1 MLCQSK
7 HGARGM
13 SIVPAKPEIAAAV
26 HVVDDDEA
34 VRMALDGLLR
44 SMGYIVHLFGSAD
57 EFMASGRVANAGCLV
72 LDIRLPGVSGLDFQ
86 ERLIGAGSTMPV
98 ILMTGH
104 GDIPM
109 TVRGM
114 KAGAIDVLPKP
125 FREQDMLDAIAAAL
139 DRDARGRAEMGH
151 HAELKAKAETLSPRE
166 REVITGVAAGRM
178 NKQIAFDLGLS
189 EVTVKIHRGS
199 AMRKLGAKTLAE
211 FIRMANLL
219 GLP

>member
-1 MLCQSK
+1 
-7 HGARGM
+7 
-13 SIVPAKPEIAAAV
+13 
-26 HVVDDDEA
+26 
-34 VRMALDGLLR
+34 
-44 SMGYIVHLFGSAD
+44 MGYHVHLFGSAD
-57 EFMASGRVANAGCLV
+57 EFMASGRVAHAGCLV

-86 ERLIGAGSTMPV
+86 ERLMSAGSTMPV

-125 FREQDMLDAIAAAL
+125 LREQDMLDAIAAAL
-139 DRDARGRAEMGH
+139 DRDTRDRAEMEH
-151 HAELKAKAETLSPRE
+151 HAELKAKAATLSPRE
-166 REVITGVAAGRM
+166 RVVLTGVAAGRM

-199 AMRKLGAKTLAE
+199 AMRKLGAETLAE
-211 FIRMANLL
+211 FIKMANLL

>member
-7 HGARGM
+7 YGARGM